1 MRPPATRRWRLL
13 SLAVLDAAAIA
24 LCAVTLVGA
33 TEPDLVFHAVWVVLV
48 IEAFA
53 FGARASLPRIALAAL
68 FVVTYSIADDLTGL
82 RPLEGSDLL
91 FTEWPFMFAIIT
103 MVAIMADRVTRTSR
117 NLALLEQRTHEALLT
132 ARTDERRRLSSD
144 VHDGI
149 GQTLTALVLTLD
161 AAEAALE
168 DPDGDR
174 RAGSSGADGS
184 PGSGGPSGVQHSL
197 EAVRRAQEIA
207 AIALEETRDV
217 ARRLRPARTRELGLT
232 NAVRE
237 LAANAGRPVEVRF
250 DPRLSAP
257 DLLPVEEQMEAYR
270 IVQEALANAVRH
282 ASARTIQVDM
292 QVVRGN
298 RLQIDVTDDGDGF
311 DVRTAGR
318 GLGLTGMRERAA
330 AIHATLRVQ
339 SRAGV
344 GTQVRLLLPG
354 VPVETG

>member
-1 MRPPATRRWRLL
+1 MRSVTHLRNWRWGLM
-13 SLAVLDAAAIA
+13 SLALLDVTAIGLTA
-24 LCAVTLVGA
+24 LTLVGA
-33 TEPDLVFHAVWVVLV
+33 AEPDLLFHAVWVVLV
-48 IEAFA
+48 LEAFA
-53 FGARASLPRIALAAL
+53 FGSRVSLPRIALAAL
-68 FVVTYSIADDLTGL
+68 FIIGYSVADDTTGL
-82 RPLEGSDLL
+82 RQLEGSDLL
-91 FTEWPFMFAIIT
+91 FTEWPFMFVIIT
-103 MVAIMADRVTRTSR
+103 MVAVMAERVLRTSR
-117 NLALLEQRTHEALLT
+117 NIAALEERTHQALLT

-161 AAEAALE
+161 AAEAALDQPGTAPSE
-168 DPDGDR
+168 LL
-174 RAGSSGADGS
+174 
-184 PGSGGPSGVQHSL
+184 PGSGSAPADRASL
-197 EAVRRAQEIA
+197 EAVRRAREIA

-217 ARRLRPARTRELGLT
+217 ARRLRPARMRELGLA

-250 DPRLSAP
+250 DPRLSTP

-292 QVVRGN
+292 QLVRGN
-298 RLQIDVTDDGDGF
+298 RLQIDITDDGEGF
-311 DVRTAGR
+311 DVRDAGH

-339 SRAGV
+339 SQAGA
-344 GTQVRLLLPG
+344 GTRIRLLLPS
-354 VPVETG
+354 VPVEAG